1 MGRFLQ
7 LLLHR
12 TGGKIFSTKMFK
24 LCSALLL
31 AGVAQAAPGYG
42 HAGHYHEQS
51 QCHTK
56 YDIKLDTACQT
67 YYDQACHEEYDVVV
81 DTTYVEE
88 CQDIVTQHCQ
98 ETSQQV
104 HHSSAVVGHDSKVV
118 AQGHVGYHK
127 REAKAEAEPGY
138 NQHNNKQCFSKP
150 HKQCHQ
156 KPVQNQR
163 QECHEEYDVIVD
175 TTYIEECEDIIT
187 THCQETSQQVHHSSA
202 VVGHDSQVVAHGHA
216 GYGKRE
222 AEPGYSTGPQCQDKK
237 DRQCHKRPVQNE
249 RKVPRPVCKTIVDT
263 TYIEECE
270 ETFTTQCHTAHTQ
283 VHHSSAV
290 VGHDTQVVA
299 HTHAGY
305 GGHLGYKKRE
315 AEAKADPGYGY
326 SSGPQCHAKKDRQCH
341 KKPVQ
346 SSHKVPRQVCVPV
359 AREECHPIEVK
370 VPRQVC
376 DNFGYAV
383 EDQSYGHGYGYG
395 H

>member
-1 MGRFLQ
+1 MGRLLQ
-7 LLLHR
+7 LLYEYRRENLV
-12 TGGKIFSTKMFK
+12 IMFRVVAV
-24 LCSALLL
+24 LALASL
-31 AGVAQAAPGYG
+31 AQCAPGGGHFAYG
-42 HAGHYHEQS
+42 HQQKH
-51 QCHTK
+51 CHTK
-56 YDIKLDTACQT
+56 YNIA
-67 YYDQACHEEYDVVV
+67 YE
-81 DTTYVEE
+81 
-88 CQDIVTQHCQ
+88 
-98 ETSQQV
+98 
-104 HHSSAVVGHDSKVV
+104 
-118 AQGHVGYHK
+118 
-127 REAKAEAEPGY
+127 
-138 NQHNNKQCFSKP
+138 
-150 HKQCHQ
+150 
-156 KPVQNQR
+156 

-175 TTYIEECEDIIT
+175 TTYIEECQDIIT

-202 VVGHDSQVVAHGHA
+202 VVGHDSQVVARGHA
-216 GYGKRE
+216 GYGYGKREADAE

-270 ETFTTQCHTAHTQ
+270 ETFTTQCHTAYTQ

-290 VGHDTQVVA
+290 VGHDSQVVA
-299 HTHAGY
+299 HTHAGH

-315 AEAKADPGYGY
+315 ADAEAEPGYGY
-326 SSGPQCHAKKDRQCH
+326 SSGPQCNAKKDRQCH

-376 DNFGYAV
+376 DNFGYTV

>member
-1 MGRFLQ
+1 MGRLLQ
-7 LLLHR
+7 PLLSDRNRREEILR
-12 TGGKIFSTKMFK
+12 MLVLSIILTVTV
-24 LCSALLL
+24 SAQ
-31 AGVAQAAPGYG
+31 GAPGGRHFAYG
-42 HAGHYHEQS
+42 HHQDH
-51 QCHTK
+51 CHTEYSVQIEESCHDE
-56 YDIKLDTACQT
+56 YDEE
-67 YYDQACHEEYDVVV
+67 CHEEYDTVV

-88 CQDIVTQHCQ
+88 CQDILTQHCH
-98 ETSQQV
+98 ETTQQV
-104 HHSSAVVGHDSKVV
+104 HHSAAVVGQDSHVV
-118 AQGHVGYHK
+118 PQGHAGYTK
-127 REAKAEAEPGY
+127 READPLHGH
-138 NQHNNKQCFSKP
+138 NHHNNLQCFGKP

-156 KPVQNQR
+156 KPVQNQH

-187 THCQETSQQVHHSSA
+187 THCQETSQQVHQSSA
-202 VVGHDSQVVAHGHA
+202 VVGHDSQVVAHGHT

-222 AEPGYSTGPQCQDKK
+222 AEPGYSTGPQCHDKK

-290 VGHDTQVVA
+290 VGHDSQVVA

-315 AEAKADPGYGY
+315 ADAEGEPGYGY

-376 DNFGYAV
+376 DNFGYAI